1 MIMSQITKQK
11 GRKIARK
18 LQAKLDKK
26 NINRPHDLYIVYDDA
41 NNRVASFTIRK
52 GSLKD
57 EGNEH
62 IPRDLHLHHSEALLI
77 NNCKWW
83 REEYFAVLRQ
93 RGMLGVT
100 GGAQN

>member
-1 MIMSQITKQK
+1 LIMSQITKQK
-11 GRKIARK
+11 ARKIARK

-57 EGNEH
+57 
-62 IPRDLHLHHSEALLI
+62 
-77 NNCKWW
+77 
-83 REEYFAVLRQ
+83 
-93 RGMLGVT
+93 
-100 GGAQN
+100 